1 MEEISYKPLP
11 FKHISTATNEALDY
25 IIKRRNKDIQLLKT
39 RWEKFN
45 RICGGGIEPNT
56 VITIAGAS
64 SSGKSSFVNTLETD
78 LIDLN
83 SSEDIVILSFSLEM
97 LSSKQVG
104 RKLSNKLHQT
114 TYALYSSEEPI
125 PEIMLNNIINETKVI
140 KEYPIYYVDVP
151 STVSRIADTIKHFQ
165 QNIAKDKW
173 LIVILDH
180 TLLVQGGSERATIVD
195 LQNMFISAKKVGCT
209 SIIQISQMNRN
220 IELPERINNSAS
232 HYPMR
237 SDLSSSDSIF
247 QGSDIVAVLSRP
259 ELLNIAAYGPFKL
272 PVTNKVYLHFLKQR
286 EGEIGIIE
294 FDNDL
299 KYNNLIETKRD

>member
-1 MEEISYKPLP
+1 MEETSYKPLP
-11 FKHISTATNEALDY
+11 FKHISEATNETLDY
-25 IIKRRNKDIQLLKT
+25 IVKRRNNNIRLLKT

-64 SSGKSSFVNTLETD
+64 SSGKSAFVNTLETD

-83 SSEDIVILSFSLEM
+83 SQEDIVVLSFSLEM

-104 RKLSNKLHQT
+104 RKLSNKLRQT

-125 PEIMLNNIINETKVI
+125 PETMLNNIYKESKVI

-151 STVSRIADTIKHFQ
+151 SSVSQIAATIKYFQ
-165 QNIAKDKW
+165 HGMAKNKW
-173 LIVILDH
+173 LIIILDH
-180 TLLVQGGSERATIVD
+180 TLLVQGGGERTTIVD
-195 LQNMFISAKKVGCT
+195 LQNLFIGAKKIGRT

-220 IELPERINNSAS
+220 IELPERINNIAS

-259 ELLNIAAYGPFKL
+259 ELLNITTYGPLKL

-299 KYNNLIETKRD
+299 KYNNLIESKN